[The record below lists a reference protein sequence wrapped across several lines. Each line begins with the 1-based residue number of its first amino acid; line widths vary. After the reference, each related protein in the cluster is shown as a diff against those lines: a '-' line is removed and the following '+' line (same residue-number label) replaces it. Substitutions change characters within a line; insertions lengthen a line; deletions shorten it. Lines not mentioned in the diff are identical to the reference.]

1 MNIHL
6 PAILGFTR
14 GTMVLTCFDPSP
26 AMNECIKSE
35 VLPSPGRWLS
45 KKTTTDVWFKPA
57 QTWHK
62 NRHVSQFKTCCLT
75 GSFWA
80 LLEQDDQDSA
90 FSCRDGLSAAFLQP
104 QFDHKASLAAAEESG
119 VEGAE
124 ARQMLVSFRF
134 GGSKMFYVLPCST
147 Q

>member
-1 MNIHL
+1 MSASNQ
-6 PAILGFTR
+6 
-14 GTMVLTCFDPSP
+14 
-26 AMNECIKSE
+26 KSAKPWQ
-35 VLPSPGRWLS
+35 VTFSNPFLLIQTS
-45 KKTTTDVWFKPA
+45 TD
-57 QTWHK
+57 TWHK

-90 FSCRDGLSAAFLQP
+90 FSCKNGLNAAFLQP

-124 ARQMLVSFRF
+124 ARQMLVYFRS
-134 GGSKMFYVLPCST
+134 GGSKMFYVQPCST

>member
-1 MNIHL
+1 M
-6 PAILGFTR
+6 ARDATEILIICST
-14 GTMVLTCFDPSP
+14 
-26 AMNECIKSE
+26 MNECIKSE
-35 VLPSPGRWLS
+35 VCQALAGDFLKPQKLLIQTS
-45 KKTTTDVWFKPA
+45 TD
-57 QTWHK
+57 HK
-62 NRHVSQFKTCCLT
+62 NRHVSQFKTRCLT